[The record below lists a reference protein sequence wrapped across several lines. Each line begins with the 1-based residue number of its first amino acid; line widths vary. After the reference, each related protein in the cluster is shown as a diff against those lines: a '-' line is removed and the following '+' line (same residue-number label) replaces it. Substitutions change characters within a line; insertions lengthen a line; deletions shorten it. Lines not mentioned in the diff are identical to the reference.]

1 MALNEIPYSTLK
13 TLVNQCT
20 TIVSYLCGNSIPE
33 QNDIDER
40 EKVFLTETK
49 NFPFQSSWQS
59 TEFRMLSICTYNFAV
74 SCNVS
79 LFSGWESEE
88 FNMKT
93 LKRRHG
99 HSRHFGVHIGDRR
112 LAGCL
117 PRTVEDELNRQW
129 ELWAKIRPK
138 SPKLDFAGKMK
149 IVKQSEWFQ
158 AETKSREETLR
169 CGLIASYG
177 EEDALELFLGYA
189 AMCAHLSRSETD
201 KRVSTRCQQ
210 LALSIILPL
219 VSSNVL

>member
-79 LFSGWESEE
+79 LYTSSEVP
-88 FNMKT
+88 
-93 LKRRHG
+93 G
-99 HSRHFGVHIGDRR
+99 GD
-112 LAGCL
+112 
-117 PRTVEDELNRQW
+117 E
-129 ELWAKIRPK
+129 
-138 SPKLDFAGKMK
+138 
-149 IVKQSEWFQ
+149 
-158 AETKSREETLR
+158 
-169 CGLIASYG
+169 
-177 EEDALELFLGYA
+177 
-189 AMCAHLSRSETD
+189 
-201 KRVSTRCQQ
+201 
-210 LALSIILPL
+210 
-219 VSSNVL
+219 